1 MMVREFRI
9 EDRDELYSIALR
21 SLDQYYDPSVFY
33 YFYSQWP
40 AGQLVACDF
49 AGRPV
54 GFMST
59 SRLGDGRARIL
70 LFAVSPEYRG
80 KGVGRQLLDSFRIR
94 ARMEGVVS
102 ITLEVRDTNIKAR
115 KFYKLNGFMETTLL
129 PDYYQDG
136 GEGIRMDGPVQLN
149 I

>member
-1 MMVREFRI
+1 
-9 EDRDELYSIALR
+9 
-21 SLDQYYDPSVFY
+21 
-33 YFYSQWP
+33 
-40 AGQLVACDF
+40 
-49 AGRPV
+49 V